1 VNPWLE
7 TCCVIM
13 VAAFGVLIGRAF
25 SKLRKPY
32 WFAGYVFAL
41 LILLTLVLTRFAHA
55 IAFNSPL
62 AWITAGRTKFVIF
75 SLAATI
81 GLTTPLSR
89 LPYKFEKIIIAILMV
104 IVVTW
109 FSVLPFLTPALIK
122 KHLASLDT
130 LVNAE
135 GVCFQ
140 TTDYTCAPA
149 AAVTV
154 LKKLGFSAHEGQI
167 AIIAHTNPVAG
178 TLPEC
183 LNDALKKLYGPKG
196 LRCDYRYFDSIEQLK
211 NAGLTLAAVK
221 AQFLS
226 DHCVAVIDV
235 SENTVTIADPVW
247 GKTLLSH
254 DQFRKIWRF
263 SGIVLNRDS
272 SLNI

>member
-1 VNPWLE
+1 MAIIAMLAITRYAHSLAFIPPFPQ
-7 TCCVIM
+7 IM
-13 VAAFGVLIGRAF
+13 
-25 SKLRKPY
+25 
-32 WFAGYVFAL
+32 
-41 LILLTLVLTRFAHA
+41 
-55 IAFNSPL
+55 
-62 AWITAGRTKFVIF
+62 AGRTKFVLF

-81 GLTTPLSR
+81 GLTAPMSR
-89 LPYKFEKIIIAILMV
+89 LPYKFEKIIITVLMV

-109 FSVLPFLTPALIK
+109 FSVMPFLTPALIK
-122 KHLASLDT
+122 NHLASLDN
-130 LVNAE
+130 LVNAD
-135 GVCFQ
+135 GICFQ

-149 AAVTV
+149 AAVTA
-154 LKKLGFSAHEGQI
+154 LKKLGLSAHEGQI
-167 AIIAHTNPVAG
+167 AITAHTNPIAG

-183 LNDALKKLYGPKG
+183 LNSALKKLYGQKG
-196 LRCDYRYFDSIEQLK
+196 LQCDYRYFDSIEQLK

-226 DHCVAVIDV
+226 DHCVAVINV
-235 SENTVTIADPVW
+235 SDKTVTIADPVW

>member
-1 VNPWLE
+1 MNPWLE
-7 TCCVIM
+7 TIGIILI
-13 VAAFGVLIGRAF
+13 AGLGVVTA
-25 SKLRKPY
+25 KLCSRSQKPY
-32 WFAGYVFAL
+32 WIIAYIFSMAI
-41 LILLTLVLTRFAHA
+41 ILMLAITRYAHSL
-55 IAFNSPL
+55 AFVNPFP
-62 AWITAGRTKFVIF
+62 WITAGRTKFVLF

-81 GLTTPLSR
+81 GLTAPMSR
-89 LPYKFEKIIIAILMV
+89 LPHKFEKIIVTILMV

-109 FSVLPFLTPALIK
+109 FSIMPFLTPALIK

-130 LVNAE
+130 LVNAD
-135 GVCFQ
+135 GICFQ

-149 AAVTV
+149 AAVTA

-167 AIIAHTNPVAG
+167 AITAHTNPVAG

-196 LRCDYRYFDSIEQLK
+196 LHCDYRYFDSIEQLK

-221 AQFLS
+221 AKFLS
-226 DHCVAVIDV
+226 DHCVAVLDV
-235 SENTVTIADPVW
+235 SDNTVTIADPVW